1 MVESS
6 AGVVLYHLADGEI
19 RVLLAHPGGPFWRRR
34 DAGAW
39 TIPKGLLQDGE
50 TAEAAARREFAEEL
64 GVEPEGALRPLGE
77 IRQSG
82 GKRVEAFAL
91 EGDFDVERLHSNDFA
106 LEWPPK
112 SGRTALFPEVDRVA
126 WFSLPVA
133 REKILPG
140 QAPLLD
146 RLERLLLLDPS

>member
-1 MVESS
+1 MVERS
-6 AGVVLYHLADGEI
+6 AGVLLYRLADGEI

-50 TAEAAARREFAEEL
+50 TAEAAARREFSEEL

-77 IRQSG
+77 IRQAG
-82 GKRVEAFAL
+82 GKRVEAFTL
-91 EGDFDVERLHSNDFA
+91 EGDFDVARLRSNDFA

-126 WFSLPVA
+126 WFSLSIA

-146 RLERLLLLDPS
+146 RLERLLLDRS